1 MADEDELGDLPDL
14 VSLSDEDDDEEE
26 EYIWNGKLNN

>member
-14 VSLSDEDDDEEE
+14 VHVPSSDEDNDEEE
-26 EYIWNGKLNN
+26 EEYEMID

>member
-14 VSLSDEDDDEEE
+14 VPLGDEDNDEEE
-26 EYIWNGKLNN
+26 YEMID